1 MFKKLFNSIP
11 LSRLLIYLAL
21 LATTPLVLL
30 GMECQKRRAAWG
42 GISERILA
50 LHTRA
55 ENKARKQSL
64 NNFLRKKY
72 RDANS
77 LYLDHQITSLH
88 FLKKERESLDTLIQ
102 NPSFTGSEA
111 AEKRYLFLS
120 GEANRMEFIEGSLQ
134 SGEGV
139 QETTE
144 ILAHPVE
151 VDTHDLKE
159 ILARIEGARPG
170 KPQLLITDFKLNKK
184 THASG
189 NQVFELNL
197 KLIKR
202 EFTLA

>member
-11 LSRLLIYLAL
+11 LSRAVIYLAL
-21 LATTPLVLL
+21 LAAVPLFLF
-30 GMECQKRRAAWG
+30 GYAYQKERAAWADL
-42 GISERILA
+42 SDQILA
-50 LHTRA
+50 LHARA

-64 NNFLRKKY
+64 NSCVRKKY
-72 RDANS
+72 SEVDS
-77 LYLDHQITSLH
+77 YYLDHQLASLH
-88 FLKKERESLDTLIQ
+88 FLKKERESLDNLIQ
-102 NPSFTGSEA
+102 NPSFTGSEV

-120 GEANRMEFIEGSLQ
+120 GEANRLEFIEGSIQ

-144 ILAHPVE
+144 VLAHPVE

-159 ILARIEGARPG
+159 ILNRIEGTKPG
-170 KPQLLITDFKLNKK
+170 KPQIIITDFKLNKK
-184 THASG
+184 THVSG

-202 EFTLA
+202 EFTLT